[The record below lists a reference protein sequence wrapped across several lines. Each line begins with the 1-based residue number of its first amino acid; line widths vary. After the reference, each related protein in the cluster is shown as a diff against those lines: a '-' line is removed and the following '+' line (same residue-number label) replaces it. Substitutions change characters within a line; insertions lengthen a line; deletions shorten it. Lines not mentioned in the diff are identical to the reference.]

1 MSKEVNIRIGECIR
15 EHFENMELQQHD
27 VANRLEISQSAVSA
41 YYRGKPF
48 GKNAAQKWADAFGFR
63 ANWLLTGEGPML
75 KSDQPEN
82 PMEEQPSSNSS
93 LIDYLQRKVAELEGK
108 IDKLNEEKA
117 DLLQENAVLKYE
129 NQLLAPQKGRNAE
142 DAESSLSV
150 SAAR

>member
-1 MSKEVNIRIGECIR
+1 MEVRAFLKANNLKQRELAYYLGVTEAAISNVVKGKASFSKENLIKILNNPHEW
-15 EHFENMELQQHD
+15 D
-27 VANRLEISQSAVSA
+27 TS
-41 YYRGKPF
+41 
-48 GKNAAQKWADAFGFR
+48 
-63 ANWLLTGEGPML
+63 ML

>member
-1 MSKEVNIRIGECIR
+1 MGKIIERFDAYMATVGLNDNKVTIQLNLSKGLIGKSRGEGRDLSRSLTEKI
-15 EHFENMELQQHD
+15 L
-27 VANRLEISQSAVSA
+27 A
-41 YYRGKPF
+41 YYTDL
-48 GKNAAQKWADAFGFR
+48 NEV
-63 ANWLLTGEGPML
+63 WLLTGEGPML

>member
-1 MSKEVNIRIGECIR
+1 MEVRAFLKANNLKQRELAYYLGITEAAISNVVKGKASFSKENLIKILNNP
-15 EHFENMELQQHD
+15 H
-27 VANRLEISQSAVSA
+27 
-41 YYRGKPF
+41 
-48 GKNAAQKWADAFGFR
+48 KWDTSM
-63 ANWLLTGEGPML
+63 LT
-75 KSDQPEN
+75 SDQPEN

-150 SAAR
+150 GAAR